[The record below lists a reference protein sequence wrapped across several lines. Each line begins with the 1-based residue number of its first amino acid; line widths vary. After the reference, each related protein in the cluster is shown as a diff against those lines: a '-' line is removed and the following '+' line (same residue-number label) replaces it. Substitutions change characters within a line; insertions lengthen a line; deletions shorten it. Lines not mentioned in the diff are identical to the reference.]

1 MLELDDFGE
10 VGMNQ
15 NDAREVLGIGG
26 RERRDIGVSMD
37 AIEIVRFLSQFQNMT
52 DERLACAAGIDIAQ
66 LGNAKSI
73 IESEREQI
81 VALLMLSNT

>member
-1 MLELDDFGE
+1 
-10 VGMNQ
+10 
-15 NDAREVLGIGG
+15 
-26 RERRDIGVSMD
+26 
-37 AIEIVRFLSQFQNMT
+37 MT